1 MKIIKTAK
9 YIEKTAQYGDD
20 FGDFGDYEPY
30 EGEDY
35 NNWEDEQVFQDREGQ
50 EYEDEDE
57 GPDEYQ
63 SIEPVYD
70 MDGEIEGYELV
81 EHGTYS
87 ERSVLAGQPSR
98 KVLDGAN
105 TSEELKAKYPD
116 AEVSEHSSH
125 MPSSLG
131 GPTVPDNLDF
141 GSDYGDRFDDYQG
154 DPSYGV

>member
-9 YIEKTAQYGDD
+9 YIEKAAQYGDD

-50 EYEDEDE
+50 EYDDEEE

-70 MDGEIEGYELV
+70 IDGEVEGYELV
-81 EHGTYS
+81 EHGQS
-87 ERSVLAGQPSR
+87 SR
-98 KVLDGAN
+98 KVFDFAR
-105 TSEELKAKYPD
+105 TAEELQKQYPD
-116 AEVSEHSSH
+116 ATVSEHSSH

-131 GPTVPDNLDF
+131 GPTVPSNLD
-141 GSDYGDRFDDYQG
+141 DDYDERVNDYRD
-154 DPSYGV
+154 DPRWGV